1 MPQTVRTA
9 ASTRRSSLL
18 APRPAAHLRS
28 LAFASLAAL
37 APIALSAC
45 AGLGRRHPLDSAAI
59 LDRAEVAKSV
69 EVKHVL
75 IGWKWLDS
83 SYRKAGMTLDERAQG
98 RNETAAEELAR
109 QVFERLLA
117 GEKIE
122 ALMREFSEDE
132 GSAKSGIAYP
142 VTADSRMVPDF
153 IDLALRLKPGETGI
167 VKSQWG
173 FHVMQRVK

>member
-1 MPQTVRTA
+1 MTWTRAATVA
-9 ASTRRSSLL
+9 L
-18 APRPAAHLRS
+18 S
-28 LAFASLAAL
+28 LALAL
-37 APIALSAC
+37 ALSLSLTAC
-45 AGLGRRHPLDSAAI
+45 AARRHPLDSAAV
-59 LDRAEVAKSV
+59 LDRLEVAPSV

-83 SYRKAGMTLDERAQG
+83 SYRKAGMALDERAQ
-98 RNETAAEELAR
+98 RRTESAAEEVTR

-122 ALMREFSEDE
+122 ALMREVSEDE

-142 VTADSRMVPDF
+142 VTARARLVPEF
-153 IDLALRLKPGETGI
+153 IDLALRLKPGEAGI

>member
-1 MPQTVRTA
+1 MTRLGA
-9 ASTRRSSLL
+9 AVLSI
-18 APRPAAHLRS
+18 
-28 LAFASLAAL
+28 AL
-37 APIALSAC
+37 ALSLTAC
-45 AGLGRRHPLDSAAI
+45 AARRHPLDSAAV
-59 LDRAEVAKSV
+59 LDRTEVAQAV

-75 IGWKWLDS
+75 IGWKWLDVT
-83 SYRKAGMTLDERAQG
+83 YRKAGMTLDERAQN
-98 RNETAAEELAR
+98 RTESAAEEVAK

-122 ALMREFSEDE
+122 ALMREVSEDE

-142 VTADSRMVPDF
+142 VTASARLVPDF